1 MTKKVLILS
10 TSPRKGGNSDL
21 LCDQFGKGAAEAGN
35 LVEKVYVNDKTIGYC
50 RGCYA
55 CQTLGECVQKD
66 DAEAILHRMMEA
78 DAIVLATPVYFYSM
92 SAQLKTLIDRTVPHY
107 KEMTGKDFYFIATA
121 ADKKEM
127 FESTIAGL
135 YGFTNC
141 VPGAAVKGIV
151 YGEGA
156 WKVGEIKAT
165 PAMETAYKMGKG
177 V

>member
-1 MTKKVLILS
+1 MAKKVLIVS

-21 LCDQFGKGAAEAGN
+21 LCDQFKMGAEKSGN
-35 LVEKVYVNDKTIGYC
+35 
-50 RGCYA
+50 
-55 CQTLGECVQKD
+55 
-66 DAEAILHRMMEA
+66 
-78 DAIVLATPVYFYSM
+78 
-92 SAQLKTLIDRTVPHY
+92 DRTVPHY

-127 FESTIAGL
+127 FESTISGL
-135 YGFTNC
+135 RGFTSC

-156 WKVGEIKAT
+156 WKAGEIKET
-165 PAMETAYKMGKG
+165 PAMETAYKLGKG